1 MKSRGSE
8 AVKMLAPEEP
18 PLTLEAIGERLHWME
33 NMVAT
38 ERDLGDASR
47 IVLYAAIA
55 KLHRA
60 GAMNVSDLIED
71 IQATFPIMVDRKNV
85 QLGLQAA
92 IAEIKSAIAWHGV
105 FSSTPT
111 QNTK

>member
-1 MKSRGSE
+1 
-8 AVKMLAPEEP
+8 MLAPEEP
-18 PLTLEAIGERLHWME
+18 PLTLEDISERLHRLEDMA
-33 NMVAT
+33 AT

-71 IQATFPIMVDRKNV
+71 IQATFPILVDRKSV

-92 IAEIKSAIAWHGV
+92 IAEIKSAVAWHGA
-105 FSSTPT
+105 FSSTST
-111 QNTK
+111 QDTK